1 MINHEPD
8 NMVFDK
14 INIKLNGILRQLR
27 QSEPEFTMQYLA
39 AETDYEMIVSITAD
53 GISSDE
59 SGIIKFK
66 TPKAKTALNLKT
78 KNETGGSWIAGIIT
92 GIALIVICVIIFVF
106 VSKSV
111 SFEAAKVRDD
121 ALYISLQLKCCLMQ
135 LLFTH
140 FLQNLHQFC
149 LNFQMRQESSG

>member
-1 MINHEPD
+1 MVDVRQLAVDSEEAKFIINHEPG

-53 GISSDE
+53 GIDSAE
-59 SGIIKFK
+59 SEIVKFT
-66 TPKAKTALNLKT
+66 TPKAKTALNLT
-78 KNETGGSWIAGIIT
+78 NATDGTGGSWIAGIIT

-106 VSKSV
+106 VS
-111 SFEAAKVRDD
+111 AI
-121 ALYISLQLKCCLMQ
+121 LN
-135 LLFTH
+135 
-140 FLQNLHQFC
+140 QNTTNQ
-149 LNFQMRQESSG
+149 

>member
-1 MINHEPD
+1 MTIFGLAFEAIIRTLEFLRVIDVQQIAVDSQEAKFVINHEPD

-59 SGIIKFK
+59 SSIIKFK

-78 KNETGGSWIAGIIT
+78 KSETGGSWIAGIIT

-106 VSKSV
+106 VS
-111 SFEAAKVRDD
+111 
-121 ALYISLQLKCCLMQ
+121 
-135 LLFTH
+135 
-140 FLQNLHQFC
+140 
-149 LNFQMRQESSG
+149 